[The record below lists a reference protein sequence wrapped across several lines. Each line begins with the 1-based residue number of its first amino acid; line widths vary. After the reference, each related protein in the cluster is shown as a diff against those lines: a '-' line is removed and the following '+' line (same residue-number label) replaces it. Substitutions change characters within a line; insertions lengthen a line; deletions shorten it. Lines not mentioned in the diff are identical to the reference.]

1 MDKKK
6 QISAIEKKAA
16 LVIKNQKNSNQ
27 LIELLKFTSVS
38 KIN

>member
-6 QISAIEKKAA
+6 AVASIEKKAD

-27 LIELLKFTSVS
+27 LIELLKFTSV
-38 KIN
+38 I